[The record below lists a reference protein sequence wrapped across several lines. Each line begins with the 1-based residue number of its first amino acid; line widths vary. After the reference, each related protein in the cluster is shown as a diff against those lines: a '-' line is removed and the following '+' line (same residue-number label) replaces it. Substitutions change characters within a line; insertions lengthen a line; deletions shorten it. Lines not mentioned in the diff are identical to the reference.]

1 MNKSEVFQR
10 LFNKEKTLDL
20 EIKNVSIDSKKLEK
34 SDVFVAIRGGN
45 NFVNEALEKG
55 AVAVYDSEAVKIDE
69 KYADRAFFVKDSV
82 EFLQNFAREWRKNL
96 DIKVIGITGSNGKT
110 TVKDMIYH
118 LLSQKY
124 KGKKTEG
131 NYNNHIGLP
140 FTLLRAEK
148 DDEFI
153 ILEMGMSGFG
163 EIDLLGQIALPD
175 INVITN
181 IGESHL
187 EFLKTKENVF
197 LAKTEII
204 PYIKDMLVINGD
216 DEYLKNVKAENIE
229 VVRALSLENNKFK
242 EKTSDF
248 YYGDV
253 HFNES
258 GTEFF
263 LKYFGKICQSTVERN
278 YKTNVLG
285 EHNVLNLVMA
295 IAVAKQFGMEDKIIG
310 EAVKNIGLTGMR
322 FQIIENGNTT
332 YINDAYNASPMS
344 MEKSLETFSQIYN
357 DRLKVVVLGDMLE
370 LGENELELHSNLF
383 NTIKNTKFDKLYLF
397 GNRMKSLFEKIKENV
412 ENKNMDN
419 GNFEINEAL
428 KNGEFEHFDEKEK
441 IKEKIR
447 QISAEKVV
455 LLKASRGMKL
465 EEIIE
470 K

>member
-1 MNKSEVFQR
+1 MDKNNIFCNLINCKCERSFINIKKVLMNSKEV
-10 LFNKEKTLDL
+10 KKDDL
-20 EIKNVSIDSKKLEK
+20 
-34 SDVFVAIRGGN
+34 FVAIRGGN
-45 NFVNEALEKG
+45 KFAGEALEKG
-55 AVAVYDSEAVKIDE
+55 AYVIYDDE
-69 KYADRAFFVKDSV
+69 NLQIEEKFKKKAFHVKDSV
-82 EFLQNFAREWRKNL
+82 EFLQEFAEKWRKNL
-96 DIKVIGITGSNGKT
+96 NLKVIGITGSNGKT

-118 LLSQKY
+118 LLSVKY

-140 FTLLRAEK
+140 FTLLRAEE
-148 DDEFI
+148 DDKFI

-204 PYIKDMLVINGD
+204 PYIKNTLVIN
-216 DEYLKNVKAENIE
+216 
-229 VVRALSLENNKFK
+229 
-242 EKTSDF
+242 
-248 YYGDV
+248 
-253 HFNES
+253 
-258 GTEFF
+258 
-263 LKYFGKICQSTVERN
+263 GKICQSTVERN

-295 IAVAKQFGMEDKIIG
+295 IAVAKQFGMEDKIIS

-322 FQIIENGNTT
+322 FQIIENGDTT

-357 DRLKVVVLGDMLE
+357 DRLKIMVLGDMLE

-383 NTIKNTKFDKLYLF
+383 NTIKTTKFDKLYLF
-397 GNRMKSLFEKIKENV
+397 GERMKSLFEKIKENV
-412 ENKNMDN
+412 DNEN
-419 GNFEINEAL
+419 L
-428 KNGEFEHFDEKEK
+428 KNKEFGHFDEKEE

-447 QISAEKVV
+447 QISEQKVV
-455 LLKASRGMKL
+455 LLKASRGMRL